1 LLLRQLIPQARLVDT
16 QELMG
21 GLDLAARAGGDRPYA
36 VANFISSADGRA
48 TFHGRSA
55 PLGDPADRE
64 LFHALR
70 GQAEAV
76 LAGTR
81 TIEVERY
88 GRLIRDPDLRQRRID
103 AGRSPEPLACVVT
116 RSGYVPT
123 TAPLFSEPQA
133 RIVVFGPL
141 GLDLGRVEAQVE
153 VVELDPVELTL
164 TTAMRLLRSRFGV
177 RSLLCEGGPTLFGAL
192 LMEGLVDELYVTFAP
207 KLTGG
212 GTSPT
217 ITSGPELS
225 ELQPLEL
232 IWALEHENSLYLRY
246 ALR

>member
-1 LLLRQLIPQARLVDT
+1 LLFQQLIPHARLVET
-16 QELMG
+16 QDLVG
-21 GLDLAARAGGDRPYA
+21 GLDLAARAHADRPYT
-36 VANFISSADGRA
+36 VVNFISSADGRA

-55 PLGDPADRE
+55 PLGDPGDRA

-70 GQAEAV
+70 EQTEAV

-88 GRLIRDPDLRQRRID
+88 GRLIPDADRRQRRIE
-103 AGRSPEPLACVVT
+103 AGRSAEPLACVVT
-116 RSGYVPT
+116 RSGKVPT
-123 TAPLFSEPQA
+123 GVPLFTEPEA

-141 GLDLGRVEAQVE
+141 GLDLGQVDAQVE
-153 VVELDPVELTL
+153 VVQLDPGELTL
-164 TTAMRLLRSRFGV
+164 TTAMRQLRGEFGV

-192 LMEGLVDELYVTFAP
+192 LMEELADELFVTFAP

-212 GTSPT
+212 GSSPA
-217 ITSGPELS
+217 ITSGPELP
-225 ELQPLEL
+225 EIEPLEL
-232 IWALEHENSLYLRY
+232 IWALEHESSIYLRY